1 MTNTGILHLHTNGI
15 HIELGG
21 RAISQIKIPSDFVA
35 YTFAPILGTHLLLTG
50 DMLVNGMVV
59 VLEDHMMRGNPN
71 DLSPE
76 SDKRQHGYTPSE
88 YDRRKIE
95 EGARWALVTDVRV
108 KSNGSDSQIVKFT
121 AIYSDGTMRDRTY
134 NVDYKWAVL
143 TSVEALPL
151 CSCGRDH
158 SEEEDIDIDQMT
170 RDVTSQLFD
179 EEMDFEEFLSKV
191 KEEPTFIDEIF
202 NRTLGKITSGFLGS
216 LLPGE
221 PEEESDEEDDD
232 EPRPDETPVEF
243 LERMRDKAEERGE
256 YSQDERP
263 KLTLAE
269 DPAIAALRAKLMG
282 QPAPTET
289 GLNGYPVDPA
299 EEAAAR
305 RERNMGAYQ
314 AGLQIESN

>member
-21 RAISQIKIPSDFVA
+21 QVISQIKIPSDFVA
-35 YTFAPILGTHLLLTG
+35 YTFAPILGTHLLLRG
-50 DMLVNGMVV
+50 DLLQNGMVV

-95 EGARWALVTDVRV
+95 EGARWALVTDVQV

-151 CSCGRDH
+151 CSCGKDH
-158 SEEEDIDIDQMT
+158 SEEEDSDVDIDQMT
-170 RDVTSQLFD
+170 RDVTSQLFG

-191 KEEPTFIDEIF
+191 KEEPMFVDEIFNRTLDEIF
-202 NRTLGKITSGFLGS
+202 NRTLGKITSGFLGA

-221 PEEESDEEDDD
+221 PEEEEESDD
-232 EPRPDETPVEF
+232 EDAPRPDESSSEYF
-243 LERMRDKAEERGE
+243 DRMRDKAEERGE

-263 KLTLAE
+263 KLTFSD
-269 DPAIAALRAKLMG
+269 DPALAALRAKLMG
-282 QPAPTET
+282 QSTPPET
-289 GLNGYPVDPA
+289 GLNGYPISI
-299 EEAAAR
+299 
-305 RERNMGAYQ
+305 Q
-314 AGLQIESN
+314 SN